1 LGSKVIKIHIGRK
14 TNMMYYEMLE
24 TVDKEIEEIHDWQKA
39 ELEKLYAE
47 TEVKINNALAKLGP
61 HMPEEIKRNGSR

>member
-1 LGSKVIKIHIGRK
+1 
-14 TNMMYYEMLE
+14 MYYEMLE